1 MGLRPAGG
9 NDDGGA
15 RQHRPKVS
23 PARRLRPI
31 SSPTPRVWDTAHPT
45 RSDPILNAG
54 PGPIRRST
62 GRPLT
67 SQADV
72 RRSRSTGGKKWQNAD
87 PSGRITQN
95 VFFGTF
101 NHAID
106 AKGRTSLPA
115 KFRDAL
121 AAAGEPRI
129 VLMAYP
135 HWKSIQALPQSVWTE
150 LVKKV
155 MEGSPF
161 DARLQKNVLKFV
173 SSAHEVDL
181 DVHGRVL
188 VPPALRGYAGLAKD
202 VVWAGMGRA
211 IQLWDKPS
219 YEEWM
224 ARDIPEGEVVD
235 FFAKV

>member
-1 MGLRPAGG
+1 MS
-9 NDDGGA
+9 
-15 RQHRPKVS
+15 V
-23 PARRLRPI
+23 
-31 SSPTPRVWDTAHPT
+31 
-45 RSDPILNAG
+45 DPEA
-54 PGPIRRST
+54 S
-62 GRPLT
+62 
-67 SQADV
+67 
-72 RRSRSTGGKKWQNAD
+72 GGKKWQNAD
-87 PSGRITQN
+87 PGGRIGQN

-135 HWKSIQALPQSVWTE
+135 HWKSIQALPQSVWAE

-155 MEGSPF
+155 VEGSPF

-181 DVHGRVL
+181 DPHGRVL
-188 VPPALRGYAGLAKD
+188 VPPALREYAGLAKD
-202 VVWAGMGRA
+202 VAWVGMGRT
-211 IQLWDKPS
+211 IHLFDKAT
-219 YEEWM
+219 YEAQM
-224 ARDIPEGEVVD
+224 ASEIPADEVVD
-235 FFAKV
+235 FFKAS